1 MEKLEEKLK
10 DANETAFSRLGSSK
24 ALYALTNGEMEAA
37 PITNAVAADSALTHD
52 ICRQWVGEL
61 TGPLGSAVE
70 KIATTAGDRHQAI
83 NDNIT
88 QPADS
93 TIKTTL
99 TQMTRPPARA
109 GGLFAWALVREERL
123 GQVTGFFVGNADP
136 RAASQFR
143 SYRAEV
149 STEADQLAEAIVTQ
163 YNDTDSQQE
172 AVNRAANDIIEA
184 AYDEYVTTLQSLG
197 IEPKNVC

>member
-1 MEKLEEKLK
+1 MENLEEKLK

-37 PITNAVAADSALTHD
+37 PITNAVAAESALTYD
-52 ICRQWVGEL
+52 ICRQWAGEL
-61 TGPLGSAVE
+61 TDPLGSAVE

-88 QPADS
+88 EPADS

-109 GGLFAWALVREERL
+109 GGLFGWTLVREERL